1 MGLNFLE
8 ALNNNLMIF
17 MFKIRVNAFLRNRF
31 VGGNFF
37 LQFRFVISTSA
48 FKISIYIFK
57 MNFYYLLGRII
68 SYGRE

>member
-1 MGLNFLE
+1 
-8 ALNNNLMIF
+8 

-68 SYGRE
+68 TEGSNVRQRSQYAPSTTGG